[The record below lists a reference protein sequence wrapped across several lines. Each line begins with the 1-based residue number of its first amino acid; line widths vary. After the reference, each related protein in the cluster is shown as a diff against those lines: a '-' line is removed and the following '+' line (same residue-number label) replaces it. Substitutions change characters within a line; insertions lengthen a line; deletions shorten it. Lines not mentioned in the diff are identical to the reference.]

1 MRVEM
6 TWTEEALRA
15 EGFENPKRVA
25 KELSALSA
33 ELGAQAAK
41 RIHNAAKRTSEPDE
55 IIAAFDRIRE
65 GLRGLPEITLT
76 RLLDWLPPVF
86 HASTFAP
93 RLLSTRPGLLRW
105 LAGSRTLTREK
116 PREHYRREALGA
128 TRRILA
134 TDAEGLYRSLRRYKY
149 RELLRLM
156 VRDATL
162 RAPMSELGREQTA
175 LSEAIIR
182 AALSWA
188 ERSLQARYGTPDAP
202 GFCILGMGKLGGED
216 LNFSSDVDL
225 IYLYRSDGHTTGG
238 TSGSLPT
245 VQYYTRLGEAVTQA
259 LTKVTAEGFCYRV
272 DLNLRPQ
279 GRAGAMV
286 LSLPASLAYYET
298 FGRMWERAALTKA
311 RAVAGDATL
320 AEELLSE
327 LGPFIWRRSLD
338 LSVVDGLRDLKA
350 QIDMR
355 GKASADDVKL
365 GPGGIREVEFFV
377 NALQLVQGGKDPS
390 LREPRTMRALRKLER
405 AGFVSGPDADA
416 LEEAYVFLR
425 RVENRLQML
434 EERQTQALPTGER
447 ERRRLATS
455 LGHADWDTFRA
466 ELERHRRFV
475 LEAFNTLLGKTAR
488 DEVPDEPL
496 LALALD
502 PDLALEQR
510 RAALAQRGF
519 EDPDRALAELERLA
533 RVPHSPFADGGSGV
547 KAVRLLS
554 ELARTPDPDQALLH
568 FSDFLARL
576 HQPEGYLRLLTGMPR
591 ASRRLFN
598 LFGQSDYLSRI
609 FLRHPEL
616 LDALVQAQ
624 LDEAHKSTER
634 IRQELGARLARHP
647 DAETKH
653 GAMPRFKNEEVLR
666 IGLNDIGGDLS
677 VPEVARQLTAVA
689 DAILDECLFL
699 ALEEQRERY
708 GLPLDAGGKREG
720 LVVIAMGKLG
730 GYELGYHSDLDLIFV
745 YSGNGQAD
753 TSGGNR
759 GAITHHEYFA
769 KAVQRLLTL
778 LQVQLREGHLYKID
792 ARLRPSG
799 NQGALVVSQET
810 LREHHQKRAQLWER
824 QALIKARPAAG
835 DAVRFRPLRDEVLTP
850 LVYERPLPPDAAAEI
865 DRLRTRM
872 ERELAHENAWQLN
885 PKLGQGGLVDV
896 EFTVQYLQLVHGRE
910 HPRVRSTNTL
920 AALEGL
926 QAEGLLPP
934 EDAEALRQGY
944 LFLRR
949 VENRLR
955 LVHASSLA
963 HMPTGGRP
971 LAQLARRLGVLGTGP
986 GETFLAQYRA
996 SAARVRDVY
1005 ARVLRA
1011 PRPV

>member
-1 MRVEM
+1 M
-6 TWTEEALRA
+6 TWTEETLGA
-15 EGFENPKRVA
+15 EGFENPKRAA
-25 KELSALSA
+25 KELTALASV
-33 ELGAQAAK
+33 LGAPAAWRIHEAAK
-41 RIHNAAKRTSEPDE
+41 QTSEPSE

-65 GLRGLPEITLT
+65 GLQGLPEPTLT
-76 RLLDWLPPVF
+76 RLLDWLPAVF
-86 HASTFAP
+86 HASTIVP
-93 RLLSTRPGLLRW
+93 RLLATRPGLLRG

-116 PREHYRREALGA
+116 SKEQYRCEALA
-128 TRRILA
+128 TTRRTA
-134 TDAEGLYRSLRRYKY
+134 PTDTEGLQRRLRRYKY
-149 RELLRLM
+149 REFLRLM
-156 VRDATL
+156 VRDVVL
-162 RAPMSELGREQTA
+162 RAPMAELGREH
-175 LSEAIIR
+175 
-182 AALSWA
+182 AALAEALIAAALAWA
-188 ERSLQARYGTPDAP
+188 ERSLGAKYGTPDPP

-225 IYLYRSDGHTTGG
+225 IYLYRGDGHTTGG
-238 TSGSLPT
+238 TGGSLPN
-245 VQYYTRLGEAVTQA
+245 VQYFTRLGEVVTQA

-286 LSLPASLAYYET
+286 LSLAASLSYYES
-298 FGRMWERAALTKA
+298 FGRMWERAALLKA
-311 RAVAGDATL
+311 RVVGGDARL

-338 LSVVDGLRDLKA
+338 LSAVDGLRDMKA
-350 QIDMR
+350 QIDLR
-355 GKASADDVKL
+355 GKASAEDVKL

-377 NALQLVQGGKDPS
+377 NALQLLQGGKDAT

-455 LGHADWDTFRA
+455 LGCPDWDTFRVQ
-466 ELERHRRFV
+466 LERHRNYV
-475 LEAFNTLLGKTAR
+475 QGAFHTLLGQTAR
-488 DEVPDEPL
+488 GEVPDEPL

-502 PDLALEQR
+502 PDLPPDERQ
-510 RAALAQRGF
+510 AALNQRGF
-519 EDPDRALAELERLA
+519 ENPERALAELERLA
-533 RVPHSPFADGGSGV
+533 RVPHSPFVDGGSGLA
-547 KAVRLLS
+547 AVHLLS
-554 ELARTPDPDQALLH
+554 ELAQTPDPDQALLH

-576 HQPEGYLRLLTGMPR
+576 HQPEGYLRLLTNMPR

-624 LDEAHKSTER
+624 LDEAMKTPER

-653 GAMPRFKNEEVLR
+653 AAMPRFKNEEVLR
-666 IGLNDIGGDLS
+666 IGLNDISGDLT
-677 VPEVARQLTAVA
+677 VPEAARQLTAVA
-689 DAILDECLFL
+689 DGILDECLFL
-699 ALEEQRERY
+699 AMEEQRERY
-708 GLPLDAGGKREG
+708 GVPLDAHGQREG
-720 LVVIAMGKLG
+720 LVVIGMGKLG

-745 YSGNGQAD
+745 YSGVGQAE
-753 TSGGNR
+753 TSGGAR
-759 GAITHHEYFA
+759 GTLTHREYFA
-769 KAVQRLLTL
+769 KVVQRLMTL

-799 NQGALVVSQET
+799 NQGALVVSQDAF
-810 LREHHQKRAQLWER
+810 REHHQKRAQLWER

-835 DAVRFRPLRDEVLTP
+835 DATRFQALREEVLAP
-850 LVYERPLPPDAAAEI
+850 LVYERPLPPDTAAEI

-872 ERELAHENAWQLN
+872 ERELAQENAQQLN

-920 AALEGL
+920 EALEGL
-926 QAEGLLPP
+926 QAEGGLPP
-934 EDAEALRQGY
+934 EDAETLRQGY

-955 LVHASSLA
+955 LIHDSSLA
-963 HMPTGGRP
+963 HMPTSGRA
-971 LAQLARRLGVLGTGP
+971 LAQLARRLGVLGPHP

-996 SAARVRDVY
+996 CAARVRDVY
-1005 ARVLRA
+1005 ARVMRA
-1011 PRPV
+1011 PR

>member
-1 MRVEM
+1 M
-6 TWTEEALRA
+6 TWTEESLRA
-15 EGFENPKRVA
+15 EGFENPRRAA
-25 KELSALSA
+25 KELSTLSGP
-33 ELGAQAAK
+33 LGAHAAE
-41 RIHNAAKRTSEPDE
+41 RIHEAAKRTSEPDE
-55 IIAAFDRIRE
+55 VVAAFDRVRE
-65 GLRGLPEITLT
+65 GLQGLGEPTLS
-76 RLLDWLPPVF
+76 RLLDWLPAVF

-93 RLLSTRPGLLRW
+93 RLLATRPGLLRW

-116 PREHYRREALGA
+116 PREHYHREARAA
-128 TRRILA
+128 TRRIGP
-134 TDAEGLYRSLRRYKY
+134 TDAEGLHRRLRRYKY
-149 RELLRLM
+149 REYLRLM
-156 VRDATL
+156 VRDAAL
-162 RAPMSELGREQTA
+162 KAPMAELGREHTA
-175 LSEAIIR
+175 LAEALIG
-182 AALSWA
+182 AALAWA
-188 ERSLQARYGTPDAP
+188 ERSLRAKYGTPDTP

-225 IYLYRSDGHTTGG
+225 IYLYRGDGHTTGG
-238 TSGSLPT
+238 TAGALPG
-245 VQYYTRLGEAVTQA
+245 VQYFTRLGEAVTQA

-286 LSLPASLAYYET
+286 ISLPAALSYYET
-298 FGRMWERAALTKA
+298 FGRMWERAAFLKA
-311 RAVAGDATL
+311 RVVAGDAEL
-320 AEELLSE
+320 ANELLSD
-327 LGPFIWRRSLD
+327 LSPFIWRRSLD
-338 LSVVDGLRDLKA
+338 LSAVDGLRELKA
-350 QIDMR
+350 QIDLR

-377 NALQLVQGGKDPS
+377 NALQLLQGGKDAT
-390 LREPRTMRALRKLER
+390 LREARTMRALRKLER

-434 EERQTQALPTGER
+434 EERQTQALPSGER

-455 LGHADWDTFRA
+455 LGFADWNTFGA

-475 LEAFNTLLGKTAR
+475 LDAFNTLLGQTAR

-502 PDLALEQR
+502 PDLPPRERQ
-510 RAALAQRGF
+510 AALDKRGF
-519 EDPDRALAELERLA
+519 ENPERALAELERLA
-533 RVPHSPFADGGSGV
+533 RVPHSPFVDGGSGV

-554 ELARTPDPDQALLH
+554 ELAQTPDPDQALLH

-576 HQPEGYLRLLTGMPR
+576 HQPEGYLGLLTNMPR

-624 LDEAHKSTER
+624 LDEAVKPPER
-634 IRQELGARLARHP
+634 IRQELSARLARHP
-647 DAETKH
+647 DAEAKH

-666 IGLNDIGGDLS
+666 IGLNDIGGDLT

-699 ALEEQRERY
+699 AMEEQRERY
-708 GLPLDAGGKREG
+708 GLPLNASGQREG

-745 YSGNGQAD
+745 YSGNGQAE

-759 GAITHHEYFA
+759 GGITHHEYFA
-769 KAVQRLLTL
+769 KTVQRLMTL

-799 NQGALVVSQET
+799 NQGALVVSQDAF
-810 LREHHQKRAQLWER
+810 REHHQKRAQLWER

-835 DAVRFRPLRDEVLTP
+835 DATHFRALQEEVLVP
-850 LVYERPLPPDAAAEI
+850 LVYERPLPPGAAAEI

-872 ERELAHENAWQLN
+872 ERELAHESAQQLN

-896 EFTVQYLQLVHGRE
+896 EFAVQYLQLVHGRE
-910 HPRVRSTNTL
+910 YPRVRSTNTL

-926 QAEGLLPP
+926 QAEGRLSP
-934 EDAEALRQGY
+934 EDAEVLREGY

-963 HMPTGGRP
+963 HMPTSGRP
-971 LAQLARRLGVLGTGP
+971 LAQLARRMGVLRADP
-986 GETFLAQYRA
+986 GETFLARYRA
-996 SAARVRDVY
+996 SATRVRDVY

-1011 PRPV
+1011 SR

>member
-1 MRVEM
+1 M
-6 TWTEEALRA
+6 TWTEESLRA
-15 EGFENPKRVA
+15 EGFENPKRAA
-25 KELSALSA
+25 KELSGLAATLGGPAA
-33 ELGAQAAK
+33 ERIHEAAK
-41 RIHNAAKRTSEPDE
+41 RSSEPDE
-55 IIAAFDRIRE
+55 LIAAFDRSRE
-65 GLRGLPEITLT
+65 GLQGLSEPTLS
-76 RLLDWLPPVF
+76 RLLDWLPALF
-86 HASTFAP
+86 HTSTFAP
-93 RLLSTRPGLLRW
+93 RLLATRPALPRW

-116 PREHYRREALGA
+116 TKEQYRCEALAA
-128 TRRILA
+128 TRRALP
-134 TDAEGLYRSLRRYKY
+134 TDAEGLQRRLRRYKY
-149 RELLRLM
+149 REFLRIM
-156 VRDATL
+156 VRDAAL
-162 RAPMSELGREQTA
+162 RAPMEELGREQSA
-175 LSEAIIR
+175 LAEALIG
-182 AALSWA
+182 AALAWA
-188 ERSLQARYGTPDAP
+188 ERSLGAKYGTPDTP

-225 IYLYRSDGHTTGG
+225 IYLYRADGHTTGG
-238 TSGSLPT
+238 TAGALPN
-245 VQYYTRLGEAVTQA
+245 VQYFTRLGEAVTQA

-298 FGRMWERAALTKA
+298 FGRMWERAALLKA

-338 LSVVDGLRDLKA
+338 LSAVDGLRDMKA
-350 QIDMR
+350 RIDLR

-377 NALQLVQGGKDPS
+377 NALQLLQGGKDRT

-416 LEEAYVFLR
+416 LEEAYAFLR

-455 LGHADWDTFRA
+455 LGYPDWDAFHA

-475 LEAFNTLLGKTAR
+475 LGAFNTLLGQTAR

-502 PDLALEQR
+502 PDVSPEERQAALEK
-510 RAALAQRGF
+510 RGF
-519 EDPDRALAELERLA
+519 EHPERALGELERLA
-533 RVPHSPFADGGSGV
+533 RVPHSPFVDGGSGV

-554 ELARTPDPDQALLH
+554 ELAQTPDPDQALLH
-568 FSDFLARL
+568 FSDFLSRL
-576 HQPEGYLRLLTGMPR
+576 HQPEGYLALLTSMPR

-624 LDEAHKSTER
+624 LDEALKSPER
-634 IRQELGARLARHP
+634 LRQELGARLGRHT
-647 DAETKH
+647 DAEAKH
-653 GAMPRFKNEEVLR
+653 AAMPRFKNEELLR
-666 IGLNDIGGDLS
+666 IGLNDISGDLS
-677 VPEVARQLTAVA
+677 VPEVAEQLTAVA

-699 ALEEQRERY
+699 ALQEQRERY
-708 GLPLDAGGKREG
+708 GQPLDANGQREG

-745 YSGNGQAD
+745 YSGNGQGE
-753 TSGGNR
+753 TSGGHR
-759 GAITHHEYFA
+759 GTLTHHEYFA
-769 KAVQRLLTL
+769 KTVQRLMTL

-799 NQGALVVSQET
+799 NQGALVVSQDT
-810 LREHHQKRAQLWER
+810 LREHHQKRAQPWER

-835 DAVRFRPLRDEVLTP
+835 DATRFQALRETVLAP
-850 LVYERPLPPDAAAEI
+850 LVYERPLPPDTAAEI

-872 ERELAHENAWQLN
+872 ERELAQENAQQLN

-926 QAEGLLPP
+926 QAEGCLSP
-934 EDAEALRQGY
+934 EDAETLRQGY

-955 LVHASSLA
+955 LLHASSLA
-963 HMPTGGRP
+963 HMPTSGRP
-971 LAQLARRLGVLGTGP
+971 LAQLARRLGVLGTEP
-986 GETFLAQYRA
+986 GETFLAHYRA
-996 SAARVRDVY
+996 CAVRVRDVY

-1011 PRPV
+1011 SR

>member
-1 MRVEM
+1 MS
-6 TWTEEALRA
+6 WTEETLRA
-15 EGFENPKRVA
+15 EGFENPKRA
-25 KELSALSA
+25 ARELSALSA
-33 ELGAQAAK
+33 TLGVPAAE
-41 RIHNAAKRTSEPDE
+41 RIHQSARRTPEPDE

-65 GLRGLPEITLT
+65 GLQGLPEPTLT
-76 RLLDWLPPVF
+76 RLLDWLPALF

-93 RLLSTRPGLLRW
+93 RLLATRPALLRW
-105 LAGSRTLTREK
+105 LAGSRTLTWEK
-116 PREHYRREALGA
+116 PREHYRLEALVA
-128 TRRILA
+128 TRRIA
-134 TDAEGLYRSLRRYKY
+134 PTDAEGLHRRLRRYKY

-162 RAPMSELGREQTA
+162 RAPMAELGREQTA
-175 LSEAIIR
+175 LAEALIG
-182 AALSWA
+182 AALAWA
-188 ERSLQARYGTPDAP
+188 ERSLRMKYGTPDTP

-225 IYLYRSDGHTTGG
+225 IYLYRADGHTTGG
-238 TSGSLPT
+238 TAGALPT

-286 LSLPASLAYYET
+286 ISLPASLAYYET
-298 FGRMWERAALTKA
+298 FGRMWERAAFTKA
-311 RAVAGDATL
+311 RVVAGDAAL
-320 AEELLSE
+320 AQELLHE
-327 LGPFIWRRSLD
+327 LEPFIWRRSLD
-338 LSVVDGLRDLKA
+338 LSAVDGLRDLKA
-350 QIDMR
+350 QIDLR

-377 NALQLVQGGKDPS
+377 NALQLLQGGKDPT

-405 AGFVSGPDADA
+405 VGFVSGPDADA

-455 LGHADWDTFRA
+455 LGHADWETFRT

-475 LEAFNTLLGKTAR
+475 LEAFNTLLGQTAR

-502 PDLALEQR
+502 PDLPPEERREALGK
-510 RAALAQRGF
+510 RGF
-519 EDPDRALAELERLA
+519 ADPERALAGLERLA
-533 RVPHSPFADGGSGV
+533 RVPHSPFTDGGSGV

-554 ELARTPDPDQALLH
+554 ELAQTPDPDQALLH

-576 HQPEGYLRLLTGMPR
+576 HHPEGYLALLTSLPR

-624 LDEAHKSTER
+624 LDEAMKSPER
-634 IRQELGARLARHP
+634 IRQELGTRLARHP
-647 DAETKH
+647 EAEAKH
-653 GAMPRFKNEEVLR
+653 AAMPRFKNEELLR
-666 IGLNDIGGDLS
+666 VGLNDIGGDLS
-677 VPEVARQLTAVA
+677 VPEVARQLTSVA

-708 GLPLDAGGKREG
+708 GLPLDANGQREG

-745 YSGNGQAD
+745 YSGNGQVE
-753 TSGGNR
+753 TSGGTR
-759 GAITHHEYFA
+759 GTITHHEYFA
-769 KAVQRLLTL
+769 KAVQRLMTL
-778 LQVQLREGHLYKID
+778 LQVQLREGHLYPID

-799 NQGALVVSQET
+799 NQGALVVSQDAF
-810 LREHHQKRAQLWER
+810 REHHQKRAQLWER

-835 DAVRFRPLRDEVLTP
+835 DAARFRPLRDEVLTP

-872 ERELAHENAWQLN
+872 ERELAHENAQQLN

-896 EFTVQYLQLVHGRE
+896 EFTVQYLQLVHGRDY
-910 HPRVRSTNTL
+910 PRVRSTNTL
-920 AALEGL
+920 EALEGL
-926 QAEGLLPP
+926 QAEDRLTP

-963 HMPTGGRP
+963 HMPTSGRP
-971 LAQLARRLGVLGTGP
+971 LAQLARRLGVLGVDP
-986 GETFLAQYRA
+986 GEAFLAQYRA
-996 SAARVRDVY
+996 CAARVRDVY
-1005 ARVLRA
+1005 ARILRA
-1011 PRPV
+1011 PR

>member
-1 MRVEM
+1 M
-6 TWTEEALRA
+6 TWTEETPRA
-15 EGFENPKRVA
+15 EGFENPKRA
-25 KELSALSA
+25 TKELSALSA
-33 ELGAQAAK
+33 ALGAPAAE
-41 RIHNAAKRTSEPDE
+41 RIHAAAKRTSEPDE
-55 IIAAFDRIRE
+55 IVAAFDRIQG
-65 GLRGLPEITLT
+65 GLRGLEEPALS
-76 RLLDWLPPVF
+76 RLLDWLPPLF
-86 HASTFAP
+86 LASTFAP
-93 RLLSTRPGLLRW
+93 RLLASRPGLPRW

-116 PREHYRREALGA
+116 SREHYRCEVLAA
-128 TRRILA
+128 TRRIA
-134 TDAEGLYRSLRRYKY
+134 PTDTEGLHRRLRRYKY

-162 RAPMSELGREQTA
+162 RAPMAELGREQTA
-175 LSEAIIR
+175 LAEAIIG
-182 AALSWA
+182 AALAWA
-188 ERSLQARYGTPDAP
+188 ERSLQAKYGTPDTP

-225 IYLYRSDGHTTGG
+225 IYLYRADGQ
-238 TSGSLPT
+238 TSGGSAGCLST
-245 VQYYTRLGEAVTQA
+245 VQFYTRLGETVTQA

-279 GRAGAMV
+279 GRAGPMV
-286 LSLPASLAYYET
+286 LSLSAMLAYYES

-311 RAVAGDATL
+311 RVVAGDGEL

-338 LSVVDGLRDLKA
+338 LSAVDGLRDLKA

-377 NALQLVQGGKDPS
+377 NALQLLQGGKAPA
-390 LREPRTMRALRKLER
+390 LRERRTMRALRKLER
-405 AGFVSGPDADA
+405 AGFVSGPDVDA

-455 LGHADWDTFRA
+455 LGFPDWDTFRA

-475 LEAFNTLLGKTAR
+475 LEAFTTLLGQTAR

-496 LALALD
+496 LVLALD
-502 PDLALEQR
+502 VDLSPEARREALQK
-510 RAALAQRGF
+510 RGF
-519 EDPDRALAELERLA
+519 EAPERALAELDRLA
-533 RVPHSPFADGGSGV
+533 RVPHSPFMDGGSGV

-554 ELARTPDPDQALLH
+554 ELAQTPDPDQALLH

-576 HQPEGYLRLLTGMPR
+576 HQPEGYLALLTSMPR

-624 LDEAHKSTER
+624 LDEAMKSPER
-634 IRQELGARLARHP
+634 IRQELAARLGRHP

-653 GAMPRFKNEEVLR
+653 AAMPRFKNEEVLR
-666 IGLNDIGGDLS
+666 IGLNDIGGDLT

-708 GLPLDAGGKREG
+708 GLPLNANGQREG

-745 YSGNGQAD
+745 YSGNGQAE
-753 TSGGNR
+753 TSGGSR
-759 GAITHHEYFA
+759 GAVTHHEYFA
-769 KAVQRLLTL
+769 KAVQRLMTL

-799 NQGALVVSQET
+799 NQGALVVSQDA

-835 DAVRFRPLRDEVLTP
+835 DATRFQALRDEVLTP

-865 DRLRTRM
+865 DRLRMRM
-872 ERELAHENAWQLN
+872 ERELAHENAQQLN

-896 EFTVQYLQLVHGRE
+896 EFTVQYLQLVHGRDY
-910 HPRVRSTNTL
+910 PRVRSTHTL
-920 AALEGL
+920 TALEGL
-926 QAEGLLPP
+926 LAEGLLPL
-934 EDAEALRQGY
+934 EDAEVLRQGY
-944 LFLRR
+944 LFLRK

-955 LVHASSLA
+955 LVHASSLE
-963 HMPTGGRP
+963 HMPTSGRP
-971 LAQLARRLGVLGTGP
+971 LAQLARRMGVIGPTP

-1011 PRPV
+1011 SPRA

>member
-1 MRVEM
+1 M
-6 TWTEEALRA
+6 TWTEETLRA
-15 EGFENPKRVA
+15 QGFENPKRA
-25 KELSALSA
+25 AQELSGLSA
-33 ELGAQAAK
+33 ALGAPAAE
-41 RIHNAAKRTSEPDE
+41 RIHEAARRTPEPDE
-55 IIAAFDRIRE
+55 LIAAFDRSRE
-65 GLRGLPEITLT
+65 GLQGLPEPTLS
-76 RLLDWLPPVF
+76 RLLDWLPAVF
-86 HASTFAP
+86 LASTFAP
-93 RLLSTRPGLLRW
+93 RLLATRPGLPRW

-116 PREHYRREALGA
+116 SREHYRREALAA
-128 TRRILA
+128 TRHLA
-134 TDAEGLYRSLRRYKY
+134 PTDTEGLQRRLRRYKY
-149 RELLRLM
+149 REFLRLM

-162 RAPMSELGREQTA
+162 RAPMAELGREQTA
-175 LSEAIIR
+175 LAEALIG
-182 AALSWA
+182 AALAWA
-188 ERSLQARYGTPDAP
+188 ERSLQTKYGTPETP

-225 IYLYRSDGHTTGG
+225 IYLYRADGHTTGG
-238 TSGSLPT
+238 TAGSLPT

-279 GRAGAMV
+279 GRSGAMV
-286 LSLPASLAYYET
+286 LSLPASLAYYES
-298 FGRMWERAALTKA
+298 FGRMWERAALIKA

-320 AEELLSE
+320 ADELLSE

-338 LSVVDGLRDLKA
+338 LSAVDGLRDLKA

-355 GKASADDVKL
+355 GKASTDDVKL

-377 NALQLVQGGKDPS
+377 NALQLLQGGKDPT

-447 ERRRLATS
+447 ERRRLASS
-455 LGHADWDTFRA
+455 LGYPGWDTFRA

-475 LEAFNTLLGKTAR
+475 LEAFSTLLGQTAR
-488 DEVPDEPL
+488 GEIPDEPL

-502 PDLALEQR
+502 PDLPLEARREALG
-510 RAALAQRGF
+510 QRGF
-519 EDPDRALAELERLA
+519 EDSERALAELERLA
-533 RVPHSPFADGGSGV
+533 RVPHSPFMDGGSGV

-554 ELARTPDPDQALLH
+554 ELAQTPDPTQALLH

-576 HQPEGYLRLLTGMPR
+576 HQPEGYLGLLTSMPR

-624 LDEAHKSTER
+624 LDEAMKSPER
-634 IRQELGARLARHP
+634 IRQELGARLGRHA
-647 DAETKH
+647 DAEDKH
-653 GAMPRFKNEEVLR
+653 SAMPRFKNEEVLR

-677 VPEVARQLTAVA
+677 VQEVARQLTAVA
-689 DAILDECLFL
+689 DAVLDECLFL
-699 ALEEQRERY
+699 SLEEQRERY
-708 GLPLDAGGKREG
+708 GLPLGSSGQREG

-745 YSGNGQAD
+745 YSGNGQAE
-753 TSGGNR
+753 TSGGSR
-759 GAITHHEYFA
+759 GVITHHEYFA
-769 KAVQRLLTL
+769 KTVQRLMTL

-799 NQGALVVSQET
+799 NQGALVVSQDAF
-810 LREHHQKRAQLWER
+810 REHHQKRAQLWER

-835 DAVRFRPLRDEVLTP
+835 DASRFRALRDEVLTP
-850 LVYERPLPPDAAAEI
+850 LVYERPLPLDAAAEI

-872 ERELAHENAWQLN
+872 ERELAQENAQQLN

-896 EFTVQYLQLVHGRE
+896 EFTVQYLQLLHGRDA
-910 HPRVRSTNTL
+910 PRVRSTNTL
-920 AALEGL
+920 MALEGL
-926 QAEGLLPP
+926 QTEGRLSP
-934 EDAEALRQGY
+934 EDAEVLREGY

-955 LVHASSLA
+955 LIHASSLA
-963 HMPTGGRP
+963 HMPTSGRP
-971 LAQLARRLGVLGTGP
+971 LAQLARRLGVLGQDP
-986 GETFLAQYRA
+986 GETFLARYRA
-996 SAARVRDVY
+996 CAAGVRDVY
-1005 ARVLRA
+1005 ARILRA
-1011 PRPV
+1011 PRSA

>member
-1 MRVEM
+1 M
-6 TWTEEALRA
+6 TWTEETLSA
-15 EGFENPKRVA
+15 EGFENPKRAA
-25 KELSALSA
+25 KELSALVSA
-33 ELGAQAAK
+33 LGAPVAERLHQ
-41 RIHNAAKRTSEPDE
+41 AAKRTSVPDE
-55 IIAAFDRIRE
+55 IIAAFDRIQE
-65 GLRGLPEITLT
+65 GLQGLPEPALS
-76 RLLDWLPPVF
+76 RLLDWLPAVF

-93 RLLSTRPGLLRW
+93 RLLAARPGLLRW

-128 TRRILA
+128 TRRIA
-134 TDAEGLYRSLRRYKY
+134 PTDAAGLRRRLRRYKY

-162 RAPMSELGREQTA
+162 RAPMAELGREQTA
-175 LSEAIIR
+175 LADALIG
-182 AALSWA
+182 AALAWA
-188 ERSLQARYGTPDAP
+188 ERSVQAKYGTPDTP

-225 IYLYRSDGHTTGG
+225 VYLYRADGHTTGG
-238 TSGSLPT
+238 SAGALPN

-259 LTKVTAEGFCYRV
+259 LTQVTEEGFCYRV

-286 LSLPASLAYYET
+286 LSLSASLAYYES
-298 FGRMWERAALTKA
+298 FGRMWERAALLKA
-311 RAVAGDATL
+311 RAVAGDAGL

-338 LSVVDGLRDLKA
+338 LSAVDGLRDLKA
-350 QIDMR
+350 QIDLR

-377 NALQLVQGGKDPS
+377 NALQLLQGGKDPT
-390 LREPRTMRALRKLER
+390 LREARTMRALRKLER

-455 LGHADWDTFRA
+455 LGYRDWDAFRA

-475 LEAFNTLLGKTAR
+475 LEAFNTLLGQTAR
-488 DEVPDEPL
+488 DELPDEPL

-502 PDLALEQR
+502 PDVPPEGRQEALSK
-510 RAALAQRGF
+510 RGF
-519 EDPDRALAELERLA
+519 EDPERALAELERLS
-533 RVPHSPFADGGSGV
+533 RVPQSPFIHGGLGV

-554 ELARTPDPDQALLH
+554 ELAQTPDPDQALLH

-576 HQPEGYLRLLTGMPR
+576 HQPEGYLALLTSMPR

-624 LDEAHKSTER
+624 LDEAMKSPER
-634 IRQELGARLARHP
+634 IRQELAARMGRHT
-647 DAETKH
+647 DAEDKH
-653 GAMPRFKNEEVLR
+653 ASMPRFKNEEVLR
-666 IGLNDIGGDLS
+666 IGLNDIGGDLT

-699 ALEEQRERY
+699 AQEEQRERY
-708 GLPLDAGGKREG
+708 GLPLDASGQREG

-730 GYELGYHSDLDLIFV
+730 GYELGYHSDLDIIFV
-745 YSGNGQAD
+745 YSGNGQAE
-753 TSGGNR
+753 TSGGSR
-759 GAITHHEYFA
+759 GVITHHEYFA
-769 KAVQRLLTL
+769 KTVQRLMTL

-799 NQGALVVSQET
+799 NQGALVVSQDAF
-810 LREHHQKRAQLWER
+810 REHHQKRAQLWER

-835 DAVRFRPLRDEVLTP
+835 DATRFRALQDEVLTP

-865 DRLRTRM
+865 DRLRMRM
-872 ERELAHENAWQLN
+872 ERELAHENAQQLN

-896 EFTVQYLQLVHGRE
+896 EFTVQYLQLVHGRDF
-910 HPRVRSTNTL
+910 PRVRSTNTL

-926 QAEGLLPP
+926 QAEGRIAP
-934 EDAEALRQGY
+934 EDAEVLRQGY

-963 HMPTGGRP
+963 HMPTSGRP
-971 LAQLARRLGVLGTGP
+971 LAQLARRMGEIGPTP
-986 GETFLAQYRA
+986 GETFLARYRA
-996 SAARVRDVY
+996 CAAGVRDVY

-1011 PRPV
+1011 PRRA

>member
-1 MRVEM
+1 M
-6 TWTEEALRA
+6 TWTEETLGA
-15 EGFENPKRVA
+15 EGFENPKRAA
-25 KELSALSA
+25 KELSALA
-33 ELGAQAAK
+33 ATLGAPVAERLHEAS
-41 RIHNAAKRTSEPDE
+41 KRTPVPDE
-55 IIAAFDRIRE
+55 IIAAFDRVQE
-65 GLRGLPEITLT
+65 GLQGLPGPALS
-76 RLLDWLPPVF
+76 RLLDWLPAIF

-93 RLLSTRPGLLRW
+93 RLLAARPGLLRW

-116 PREHYRREALGA
+116 PREHYRREALAA
-128 TRRILA
+128 TRRIA
-134 TDAEGLYRSLRRYKY
+134 PMDAAGLRRRLRRYKY

-162 RAPMSELGREQTA
+162 RAPMAELGREQTA
-175 LSEAIIR
+175 LADALIG
-182 AALSWA
+182 AALAWA
-188 ERSLQARYGTPDAP
+188 ERSVQAKYGTPDTP

-225 IYLYRSDGHTTGG
+225 VYLYRADGHTTGG
-238 TSGSLPT
+238 SAGALPN

-259 LTKVTAEGFCYRV
+259 LTQVTEDGFCYRV

-286 LSLPASLAYYET
+286 LSLSASLAYYES
-298 FGRMWERAALTKA
+298 FGRMWERAALLKA
-311 RAVAGDATL
+311 RVVAGDTRL
-320 AEELLSE
+320 AEELLNE

-338 LSVVDGLRDLKA
+338 LSAVDGLRDLKA
-350 QIDMR
+350 QIDLR

-377 NALQLVQGGKDPS
+377 NALQLLQGGKDPT
-390 LREPRTMRALRKLER
+390 LRETRTMRALRKLER

-434 EERQTQALPTGER
+434 EERQTQALPSGER

-455 LGHADWDTFRA
+455 LGYPDWDTFSA

-475 LEAFNTLLGKTAR
+475 LEAFNTLLGQTAR
-488 DEVPDEPL
+488 DELPDEPL

-502 PDLALEQR
+502 PDVPPEERQ
-510 RAALAQRGF
+510 AALGKRGF
-519 EDPDRALAELERLA
+519 GDPERALAELERLA
-533 RVPHSPFADGGSGV
+533 RVPHSPFMHGGSGV

-554 ELARTPDPDQALLH
+554 ELAQTPDPDQALLH

-576 HQPEGYLRLLTGMPR
+576 HQPEGYLALLTSMPR

-624 LDEAHKSTER
+624 LDEAMKSPER
-634 IRQELGARLARHP
+634 IRQELAARMGRHT
-647 DAETKH
+647 DAEDKH
-653 GAMPRFKNEEVLR
+653 ASMPRFKNEELLR
-666 IGLNDIGGDLS
+666 IGINDIGGDLS

-708 GLPLDAGGKREG
+708 GLPLDASGQREG

-745 YSGNGQAD
+745 YSGNGQAE
-753 TSGGNR
+753 TSGGSR
-759 GAITHHEYFA
+759 GVITHHEYFA
-769 KAVQRLLTL
+769 KTVQRLMTL

-799 NQGALVVSQET
+799 NQGALVVSQDAF
-810 LREHHQKRAQLWER
+810 REHHQKRAQLWER

-835 DAVRFRPLRDEVLTP
+835 DATRFRALQDEVLTP

-865 DRLRTRM
+865 DRLRMRM
-872 ERELAHENAWQLN
+872 ERELAHENAQQLN

-896 EFTVQYLQLVHGRE
+896 EFTVQYLQLVHGRDF
-910 HPRVRSTNTL
+910 PRVRSTNTL

-926 QAEGLLPP
+926 QAEGRLTP
-934 EDAEALRQGY
+934 EDAEVLRQGY

-963 HMPTGGRP
+963 HMPTSGRP
-971 LAQLARRLGVLGTGP
+971 LAQLARRMGVIGPTP
-986 GETFLAQYRA
+986 GETFLARYRA
-996 SAARVRDVY
+996 CAASVRDVY

-1011 PRPV
+1011 PRRA